1 MHFVSTIGNILPD
14 METPTDSA
22 PAPKRQIPYF
32 RIAAGVVIALLLT
45 YAGLWLYQFT
55 LPSLGLWHTTTL
67 SYEFDAD
74 TAPPEMTL
82 ADYQELE
89 GRLFR
94 ELTSRIYDRLGE
106 TEGAAQ
112 GRYQAGSSMDPT
124 AYPDN
129 WNRTH
134 ELPQPEARAGVLL
147 LHGLSDSPYAM
158 RGLAERL
165 SKEQLWVVALR
176 LPGHGTTPSSLLQ
189 VEHEDWQRV
198 VALAMQHLRTQ
209 LGPETPIYMVGY
221 SNGGLL
227 AVDYALAAM
236 VGDQPV
242 VPAGLTLLAPALG
255 VSPAAGYA
263 WLPSLLSGLPGLQ
276 KLAWQ
281 NLLPPYDPYKYS
293 SFTMNAATQIHDLI
307 DDVKHRIRE
316 QQTPAGGVPFPPTQV
331 FTSVADATV
340 DSGANVSALLELLNP
355 GRHHL
360 YLYDI
365 NRSAWSE
372 LLFDRDFRQLPD
384 ALLNSNHPYDVSLI
398 TNASTDSRDVVLQN
412 RLQGSDAV
420 TTEVTDLK
428 WPLEIY
434 SLSHTSIP
442 FAPRDPIYGDGSQRQ
457 PGMVNLG
464 RIPARGE
471 SALLNNDLARLQR
484 LRYNP
489 FYQWQEDAI
498 VQAIEAAST
507 R

>member
-1 MHFVSTIGNILPD
+1 

-22 PAPKRQIPYF
+22 PAKKRQIPYL
-32 RIAAGVVIALLLT
+32 RISVGVAITLLLI

-55 LPSLGLWHTTTL
+55 LPSLSLWHNTTL

-74 TAPPEMTL
+74 SAPADMTL

-106 TEGAAQ
+106 TEGAGQ
-112 GRYQAGSSMDPT
+112 GRFKAGSTMAPT

-147 LHGLSDSPYAM
+147 LHGLSDSPYTM

-189 VEHEDWQRV
+189 VEHEDWQKV

-209 LGPETPIYMVGY
+209 LGADASIYMVGY

-255 VSPAAGYA
+255 VTPAAGYA
-263 WLPSLLSGLPGLQ
+263 WLPNQLSGLPGLQ

-281 NLLPPYDPYKYS
+281 SLLPPYDPYKYS

-307 DDVKHRIRE
+307 DDVKQRIRK

-331 FTSVADATV
+331 FASIADATV
-340 DSGANVSALLELLNP
+340 DSTASVTALLERLNP

-372 LLFDRDFRQLPD
+372 LLFDRDFRQFPD
-384 ALLNSNHPYDVSLI
+384 DLLKRNHPFDVTLV
-398 TNASTDSRDVVLQN
+398 TNADVDSRDVVLQT
-412 RLQGSDAV
+412 RFQGSDEV
-420 TTEVTDLK
+420 TTEATDLK

-434 SLSHTSIP
+434 SLSHTAVP
-442 FAPRDPIYGDGSQRQ
+442 FAPGDPIYGDGSQRQ
-457 PGMVNLG
+457 AGMVNLG